1 MVYMLTNHLAPTTH
15 RLQLEAMEARKK
27 NGGSRGI
34 GFTSNCTQ
42 AIHMDGYIVHA
53 VVHVHI
59 FMLDVK
65 DPKSSKFIVI

>member
-42 AIHMDGYIVHA
+42 AIHMDGYIVHT
-53 VVHVHI
+53 VVHI
-59 FMLDVK
+59 SMLDVK